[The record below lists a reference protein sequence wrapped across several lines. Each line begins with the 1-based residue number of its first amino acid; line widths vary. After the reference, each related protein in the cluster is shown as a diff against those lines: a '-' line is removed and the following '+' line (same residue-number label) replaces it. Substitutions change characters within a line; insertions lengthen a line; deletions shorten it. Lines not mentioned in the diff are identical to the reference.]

1 MSTAPIILTQ
11 KLKTPPEKIDFSLP
25 LTAEQRQKTRQR
37 IEHDD
42 GQVLQTIHFQLPR
55 GTHIHPQNY
64 FQNDAQTITIQVI
77 AKAETVI
84 TVRSPEPLQLLKAAY
99 HLGNRH
105 VPLEVQTEYLRFAPD
120 HVLEEMLQKL
130 GVLTLEEEVPFFP
143 EEGAYGGHHHG

>member
-1 MSTAPIILTQ
+1 MSESAIILTQ
-11 KLKTPPEKIDFSLP
+11 KLKNPPENPDIILP

-37 IEHDD
+37 IESDN
-42 GQVLQTIHFQLPR
+42 GQIIHFQLPR

-64 FQNDAQTITIQVI
+64 FQNDTQTITLQVV
-77 AKAETVI
+77 AKAETII
-84 TVRSPEPLQLLKAAY
+84 TVRATEPLQLLKAAY

-105 VPLEVQTEYLRFAPD
+105 VPLEVQTDYLRFAPD

-130 GVLTLEEEVPFFP
+130 GVTLTKEAVPFFP